1 MAMTWLTDQA
11 GAATVVVVVVLLTAC
26 NVLLECRGPLMGKL
40 KSGETVTLDSGAVVS
55 NILQCYITLCI
66 M

>member
-1 MAMTWLTDQA
+1 MCVCD
-11 GAATVVVVVVLLTAC
+11 C
-26 NVLLECRGPLMGKL
+26 SGPLMGKL

-55 NILQCYITLCI
+55 NFNFPVDFELKFTARNIGHC